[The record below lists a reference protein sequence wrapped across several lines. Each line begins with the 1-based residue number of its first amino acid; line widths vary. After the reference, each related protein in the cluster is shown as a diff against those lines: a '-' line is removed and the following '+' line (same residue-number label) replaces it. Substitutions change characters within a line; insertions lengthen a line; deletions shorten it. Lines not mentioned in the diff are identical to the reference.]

1 MCTTLLANATINNM
15 YYGKCKAFDISKF
28 LWETLYYQGVMDTG
42 MHKSK
47 YHWADFSWT
56 FTIKS
61 KGDNISIVCTMV
73 SFKLNVMH
81 DEDDTLHSSPMIHY
95 INAYPS

>member
-47 YHWADFSWT
+47 YHWSD
-56 FTIKS
+56 
-61 KGDNISIVCTMV
+61 V
-73 SFKLNVMH
+73 S
-81 DEDDTLHSSPMIHY
+81 
-95 INAYPS
+95 

>member
-47 YHWADFSWT
+47 YHWSDVSWS
-56 FTIKS
+56 IKI
-61 KGDNISIVCTMV
+61 KVKEGNVKIFYIMV
-73 SFKLNVMH
+73 
-81 DEDDTLHSSPMIHY
+81 
-95 INAYPS
+95 AYK